1 MEQNILAIGN
11 SFSRDATRYLHGVA
25 RAAGVR
31 LNVANLY
38 IGGCSLALHYRNMLG
53 EKAAYTLDYNGM
65 ETDFSVS
72 LQEALLNRDW
82 DVVTLQ
88 QASRSSTRYSSFEP
102 YLGALITFVRRYA
115 PKARVYLHET
125 WAYKP
130 DSDRLRHKMGY
141 ETHGDMYRDIHAAYA
156 RAAQEN
162 QVDGV
167 IPSGALI
174 ERMVR
179 EPSLPNL
186 YYDEFHASRGL
197 GRYALSLVWFRTLT
211 GASVS
216 GNTFRDFDEPID
228 EADVLTAQ
236 RMADT
241 LL

>member
-1 MEQNILAIGN
+1 MEQNNLAIGN
-11 SFSRDATRYLHGVA
+11 SFSRDATRYLYGVA

-38 IGGCSLALHYRNMLG
+38 IGGCPLALHYRNMLG
-53 EKAAYTLDYNGM
+53 ETAAYSLDFNGM
-65 ETDFSVS
+65 ETGFSVS
-72 LQEALLNRDW
+72 LQGALLSRDW

-88 QASRSSTRYSSFEP
+88 QASHFSTHYRSFEP

-115 PKARVYLHET
+115 PKARIYLHET

-130 DSDRLRHKMGY
+130 DSDRLRHRMGY

-162 QVDGV
+162 RVDGV
-167 IPSGALI
+167 IPCGALFD
-174 ERMVR
+174 RMVR
-179 EPSLPNL
+179 EPSLPSL

-197 GRYALSLVWFRTLT
+197 GRYALSLVWLKTLT
-211 GASVS
+211 GTSAS

-228 EADVLTAQ
+228 EASVLTVQ
-236 RMADT
+236 RMADA